1 MKIIIEQNST
11 GTGEYRWKLTT
22 GSEHIDEYEG
32 NSKSLG
38 EAFEKVLVAET
49 INAQHYRED

>member
-11 GTGEYRWKLTT
+11 GTGNYHWKLTT
-22 GSEHIDEYEG
+22 GSE
-32 NSKSLG
+32 SLE

-49 INAQHYRED
+49 LNAQHYRED